1 MLKKR
6 RSQLTMFVALCT
18 SVFVLSACV
27 PVTREAASSYAGGEP
42 AAHGEAHDAP
52 HWGYTGDTGPA
63 YWGELNPEYVLCETG
78 TSQSP
83 VNIDQASQLDLANI
97 EFSYQPSPL
106 TIVNNG
112 HTIQVT
118 YADGS
123 FIELDGVR
131 YNLKQFHV
139 HAPSEHEING
149 QLAAMELHLVHKSDD
164 GKIAVVG
171 ILFKQGAENA
181 ALSPVWAHLP
191 TEAGAEQ
198 TFDAEVDAATLL
210 PADKTSFRYA
220 GSLTTPPCTEGV
232 NWLLMTQAQ
241 EISPEQLRQFTAIYD
256 GNNRPVQ
263 PLNGREIDE
272 DVTP

>member
-1 MLKKR
+1 MFVRR
-6 RSQLTMFVALCT
+6 RSQLTMFVALCA
-18 SVFVLSACV
+18 SLFVLSACV
-27 PVTREAASSYAGGEP
+27 PVTREAVSSHAGGET
-42 AAHGEAHDAP
+42 AAHDAP

-63 YWGELNPEYVLCETG
+63 YWGELNPEYILCETG

-83 VNIDQASQLDLANI
+83 INIDKVSQLDLANI
-97 EFSYQPSPL
+97 DFSYQPSPL

-112 HTIQVT
+112 HTIEVT

-131 YNLKQFHV
+131 YNLKQFHF
-139 HAPSEHEING
+139 HAPSEHEIDG
-149 QLAAMELHLVHKSDD
+149 QLAAMELHLVHKTDE

-171 ILFKQGAENA
+171 ILFKEGAENA
-181 ALSPVWAHLP
+181 ALSSVWAHLP
-191 TEAGAEQ
+191 AAAGAEQ
-198 TFDAEVDAATLL
+198 TYNAAVDAALLL

-232 NWLLMTQAQ
+232 SWLLMTEAQ
-241 EISPEQLRQFTAIYD
+241 EMSPEQLSQFTTIYD

>member
-27 PVTREAASSYAGGEP
+27 PVTREAASPYAGEEP

-63 YWGELNPEYVLCETG
+63 YWGDLNPAYILCETG

-83 VNIDQASQLDLANI
+83 INIDEVDQVDLANI
-97 EFSYQPSPL
+97 AIHYEPSKVKF
-106 TIVNNG
+106 INNG
-112 HTIQVT
+112 HTIEGV
-118 YADGS
+118 YGEGS
-123 FIELDGVR
+123 YIDLDGVR
-131 YNLKQFHV
+131 YNLEQFHF
-139 HAPSEHEING
+139 HAPSEHEVG
-149 QLAAMELHLVHKSDD
+149 GELAALEVHFVHKNAE
-164 GKIAVVG
+164 GNIAVLGV
-171 ILFKQGAENA
+171 LFQEGSDSRDLLPMAEALSKMDTPELNSPVTFNA
-181 ALSPVWAHLP
+181 A
-191 TEAGAEQ
+191 
-198 TFDAEVDAATLL
+198 DLL
-210 PADKTSFRYA
+210 PADQSTFRYS

-232 NWLLMTQAQ
+232 TWLVMVQQPSLTQQ
-241 EISPEQLRQFTAIYD
+241 QISAFTSIYD